1 MILHEDFTN
10 PPRAGWACQPCNHNC
25 NQGRQCPAMAPSK
38 IGSDS
43 RDKSAQRIGMMVLLT
58 SAAIVIAG
66 VLWAL
71 SWLRS

>member
-10 PPRAGWACQPCNHNC
+10 PPRAGWACPPCNQNC
-25 NQGRQCPAMAPSK
+25 DQGRQCPGNAPSNA
-38 IGSDS
+38 